1 MIPRDPFQVRLSGSG
16 GQGVILAG
24 VLLAEA
30 GMYDGLHVVHTQSYG
45 PAARLGAAKSEV
57 VLSHGEIA
65 FPEVTLPDFLVC
77 LSRDAYAKY
86 GAQLAPGGVRVVDRQ
101 VPAETVEAP
110 GSVLRLPIL
119 QTARELGPGGAITA
133 NVVALGV
140 IVALSGIVSEP
151 SLARAIQAR
160 VKRATLDL
168 NGRALEA
175 GLHLGAGTGKEWSDV
190 PQATERVP

>member
-45 PAARLGAAKSEV
+45 PSARLGAAKSEV
-57 VLSHGEIA
+57 VLSHREIA

-86 GAQLAPGGVRVVDRQ
+86 GARLAPGGVRVVDQ
-101 VPAETVEAP
+101 LVPADTVEAP
-110 GSVLRLPIL
+110 GSTLRLPVL

-140 IVALSGIVSEP
+140 IVALSGIVSEA
-151 SLARAIQAR
+151 SLTRAIRER
-160 VKRATLDL
+160 VKHATLDL
-168 NGRALEA
+168 NRRALEA
-175 GLHLGAGTGKEWSDV
+175 GLHLGAGTRKEWSHV
-190 PQATERVP
+190 SQEAERVP